1 MSSYQFNFNMMTSRL
16 PNKINNN
23 FSKQKLS
30 SQLDYQASSTNN
42 SVEDIFLRKSFDKS
56 STKFDKQI

>member
-30 SQLDYQASSTNN
+30 SQLDYPASSTNN
-42 SVEDIFLRKSFDKS
+42 SVEDIFLRKSSDKS
-56 STKFDKQI
+56 STKFDTQI

>member
-30 SQLDYQASSTNN
+30 SQLDYRASSTNN
-42 SVEDIFLRKSFDKS
+42 SVEDIFLRKSFDQS
-56 STKFDKQI
+56 STKFEKQI

>member
-30 SQLDYQASSTNN
+30 SQLDYQASST
-42 SVEDIFLRKSFDKS
+42 
-56 STKFDKQI
+56 KFDTQI

>member
-42 SVEDIFLRKSFDKS
+42 SIEDIFLRKSFDKS

>member
-42 SVEDIFLRKSFDKS
+42 SVEDIFLRKSSDKS
-56 STKFDKQI
+56 STKFDTQI

>member
-16 PNKINNN
+16 PDKINNN

-42 SVEDIFLRKSFDKS
+42 SVEDIFLRKSSDKS
-56 STKFDKQI
+56 STKFDTQI

>member
-1 MSSYQFNFNMMTSRL
+1 MCSYQFNFNMMTSRL

-42 SVEDIFLRKSFDKS
+42 SVEDIFLRKSSDKS
-56 STKFDKQI
+56 STKFDTQI

>member
-16 PNKINNN
+16 PNKINNK

-42 SVEDIFLRKSFDKS
+42 SVEDIFLRKSSDKS
-56 STKFDKQI
+56 STKFDTQI